1 MTQSR
6 SPRGFTLLEILLVV
20 LIISIM
26 SVLGV
31 NIINSQSIER
41 VILNQAQQFSA
52 DLTFVCEK
60 AVLDNQAFGFEF
72 NLEGYQVLRYQQ
84 PQWLLVESQAAPQ
97 FNAGITVDL
106 LLDGLSQDLDSVT
119 TAKDEPL
126 PHIICQS
133 DGSFNAFELRFI
145 SSEQLSNQATDPES
159 AYYALSPESPWLITG
174 AWHQN

>member
-1 MTQSR
+1 MTPCR
-6 SPRGFTLLEILLVV
+6 APRGFTLLEILLVV
-20 LIISIM
+20 LIVSIM

-41 VILNQAQQFSA
+41 GILSQAQQFSE

-72 NLEGYQVLRYQQ
+72 NLQGYQVVRYQQ
-84 PQWLLVESQAAPQ
+84 PQWLLIEPQAAPQ

-106 LLDGLSQDLDSVT
+106 LLDGLSQDLTSVT
-119 TAKDEPL
+119 AAKDEYL

-133 DGSFNAFELRFI
+133 DGSFNTFELRF
-145 SSEQLSNQATDPES
+145 SSTDQLVNQATGAEP
-159 AYYALSPESPWLITG
+159 AYYALSPDSPWHITG
-174 AWHQN
+174 AWYQN